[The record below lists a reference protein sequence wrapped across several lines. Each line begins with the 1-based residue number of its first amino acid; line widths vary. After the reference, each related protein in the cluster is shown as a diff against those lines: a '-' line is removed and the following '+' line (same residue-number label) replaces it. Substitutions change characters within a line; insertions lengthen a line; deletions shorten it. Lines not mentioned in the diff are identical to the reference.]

1 MSNNNLIISSCEK
14 QQQQQSHINDNS
26 NVITTDNDDDD
37 DAFFSSFDN
46 YVVDDDNNGSCNNKQ
61 NDIFSIS
68 TTTTTTTNN
77 NNQKSPK
84 SSETFIMIEQ
94 KTNDDNENQQIRRP
108 DDDDDESFQP
118 KTKII
123 KSSSTI
129 EEESSLMIIDSI
141 DMNKLQ
147 YNKNQNVSKQN
158 ETDIKQESSI
168 SATTNKVNVEQ
179 SNKDSTPISEI
190 QPNIS
195 SSPMTINKTSDNQ
208 KQQINSS
215 TLSSTTTTT
224 TTTTTSIIS
233 SSSSSSVSATQTS
246 IYLSQDQDEMP
257 RHTICPL
264 CENTRSF
271 CSSSSVTRH
280 IRSVHKLT
288 DLTEA
293 KYCYCLFC
301 QQFQEDIHSY
311 YRHLEHGHQFDLDR
325 NFSLLFTKKI
335 FASIEEFQQ
344 WKDQELEPQ
353 TGCRYERCFS
363 YDFPR
368 SIYYKCSGIQLQTPI
383 QTETDD
389 HTKQQQQSIIL
400 KYNQNPQSSIN
411 QQQQQGTIST
421 SGSQTM
427 TKIEMAD
434 LSKIFSSQ
442 QQQQQTSLSTSSS
455 SSSSNLDNSDNSQSS
470 STGTLANVQGI
481 NVRIEN
487 QYDSRMYPCPSS
499 VRLIF
504 KKNHIQVN
512 YIPFH
517 LGHVLTSNN
526 TPPSSSSSSQPSNVQ
541 QQVSNNQQQRAS
553 TASTNQSIQTPVQV
567 QIQQQQPQPQTTTTK
582 CHQPLQTNFISMSK
596 NKNSNNNSH
605 QHHQVVAI
613 ATGPNNGQQ
622 QQQTAIQ
629 ISPQQLAGLASSG
642 NIQLATTT
650 GIGGS
655 KLIHLPFLNLA
666 TVGGGNIVLTTA
678 NSNQQHSANPIQ
690 LKTTATTITIS
701 KIDCSFISGGSLGS
715 AKILTSPKNRLMQA
729 IPIEKTSTTFK
740 TNVDVSTQSDTLPSS
755 AMLNQLNFQ
764 QLINNQS
771 NHQQKIKS
779 QQIQL
784 ISTIP
789 TTKPLQIQQQQLNGS
804 AKTTYQPVQ
813 QSYQLADSSSIST
826 PTSASTSINSSPMM
840 MKLTND
846 TQAPTSSTLNSTV
859 QQQQQQQSNG
869 LVIVSLEKGLETVQE
884 QSRPRKKQLRQ
895 IFEQILESCFTE
907 SDFDL
912 LESSLTSIATHFQLT
927 NNTMNNNIP

>member
-1 MSNNNLIISSCEK
+1 MLMDYDCIDNNNNNNNGTS
-14 QQQQQSHINDNS
+14 NDTVNNTNS
-26 NVITTDNDDDD
+26 NDMI
-37 DAFFSSFDN
+37 
-46 YVVDDDNNGSCNNKQ
+46 DDDNSTVDFLKNLEVSDDDTDTKNVVDQLFMTTNL
-61 NDIFSIS
+61 
-68 TTTTTTTNN
+68 TTT
-77 NNQKSPK
+77 
-84 SSETFIMIEQ
+84 ETSV
-94 KTNDDNENQQIRRP
+94 QQ
-108 DDDDDESFQP
+108 
-118 KTKII
+118 
-123 KSSSTI
+123 
-129 EEESSLMIIDSI
+129 
-141 DMNKLQ
+141 
-147 YNKNQNVSKQN
+147 NQNVSKQN
-158 ETDIKQESSI
+158 EIDIKQESSI

-208 KQQINSS
+208 KEQQQINSS

-224 TTTTTSIIS
+224 TTTTSIIS
-233 SSSSSSVSATQTS
+233 SSSSSSTVSATQTS

-335 FASIEEFQQ
+335 FTSIEEFQQ

-541 QQVSNNQQQRAS
+541 QQVSNNQQRAS
-553 TASTNQSIQTPVQV
+553 T
-567 QIQQQQPQPQTTTTK
+567 
-582 CHQPLQTNFISMSK
+582 
-596 NKNSNNNSH
+596 
-605 QHHQVVAI
+605 
-613 ATGPNNGQQ
+613 
-622 QQQTAIQ
+622 TAIQ

-690 LKTTATTITIS
+690 LKQQQQQQSPSAKSTAH
-701 KIDCSFISGGSLGS
+701 SFQVQISGGSLGS

-789 TTKPLQIQQQQLNGS
+789 TTKALQIQQQQLNGT

-884 QSRPRKKQLRQ
+884 QSRPRKKQLYQ

>member
-1 MSNNNLIISSCEK
+1 M
-14 QQQQQSHINDNS
+14 
-26 NVITTDNDDDD
+26 
-37 DAFFSSFDN
+37 
-46 YVVDDDNNGSCNNKQ
+46 
-61 NDIFSIS
+61 
-68 TTTTTTTNN
+68 
-77 NNQKSPK
+77 
-84 SSETFIMIEQ
+84 
-94 KTNDDNENQQIRRP
+94 
-108 DDDDDESFQP
+108 
-118 KTKII
+118 
-123 KSSSTI
+123 
-129 EEESSLMIIDSI
+129 
-141 DMNKLQ
+141 
-147 YNKNQNVSKQN
+147 
-158 ETDIKQESSI
+158 
-168 SATTNKVNVEQ
+168 
-179 SNKDSTPISEI
+179 
-190 QPNIS
+190 
-195 SSPMTINKTSDNQ
+195 
-208 KQQINSS
+208 
-215 TLSSTTTTT
+215 
-224 TTTTTSIIS
+224 
-233 SSSSSSVSATQTS
+233 
-246 IYLSQDQDEMP
+246 
-257 RHTICPL
+257 
-264 CENTRSF
+264 
-271 CSSSSVTRH
+271 
-280 IRSVHKLT
+280 
-288 DLTEA
+288 
-293 KYCYCLFC
+293 
-301 QQFQEDIHSY
+301 
-311 YRHLEHGHQFDLDR
+311 
-325 NFSLLFTKKI
+325 
-335 FASIEEFQQ
+335 
-344 WKDQELEPQ
+344 
-353 TGCRYERCFS
+353 
-363 YDFPR
+363 
-368 SIYYKCSGIQLQTPI
+368 
-383 QTETDD
+383 
-389 HTKQQQQSIIL
+389 
-400 KYNQNPQSSIN
+400 
-411 QQQQQGTIST
+411 
-421 SGSQTM
+421 
-427 TKIEMAD
+427 
-434 LSKIFSSQ
+434 
-442 QQQQQTSLSTSSS
+442 
-455 SSSSNLDNSDNSQSS
+455 
-470 STGTLANVQGI
+470 
-481 NVRIEN
+481 
-487 QYDSRMYPCPSS
+487 
-499 VRLIF
+499 
-504 KKNHIQVN
+504 
-512 YIPFH
+512 
-517 LGHVLTSNN
+517 GHVLTSNN
-526 TPPSSSSSSQPSNVQ
+526 TPPSSSSSQPSNVQ
-541 QQVSNNQQQRAS
+541 QQVSNNQQQQRAS
-553 TASTNQSIQTPVQV
+553 TASTISKMPKKQNQSIQTPVQV

-678 NSNQQHSANPIQ
+678 NSHQQHSANPIQ
-690 LKTTATTITIS
+690 LKQQQQQSPSAKSTAH
-701 KIDCSFISGGSLGS
+701 SFQVQISGGSLGS

-771 NHQQKIKS
+771 NNQQKIKS

-789 TTKPLQIQQQQLNGS
+789 TTKALQIQQQQLNGS

-859 QQQQQQQSNG
+859 QQQSNG